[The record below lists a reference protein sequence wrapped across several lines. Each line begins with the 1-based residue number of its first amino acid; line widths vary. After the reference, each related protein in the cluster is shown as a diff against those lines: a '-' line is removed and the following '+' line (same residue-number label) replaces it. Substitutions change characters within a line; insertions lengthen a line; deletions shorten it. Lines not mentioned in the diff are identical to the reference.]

1 MTRLRTGLLAA
12 VIAAP
17 LAACGGTPK
26 PEARMASSEGAIRGA
41 QEAGAQAVPQA
52 TLYLQLAQE
61 EREKAL
67 QLVKDEEN
75 HRAEMMLAR
84 SEADAELAVA
94 LARAAHATHEAQ
106 EATEQV
112 QELKGKAQ

>member
-1 MTRLRTGLLAA
+1 MTRLRIGFLAA

-17 LAACGGTPK
+17 LAACGGAPK

-41 QEAGAQAVPQA
+41 QEAGASNVPQA

-61 EREKAL
+61 ERDQAV
-67 QLVKDEEN
+67 QLVKDEKN

-106 EATEQV
+106 EATEQIRD
-112 QELKGKAQ
+112 LKEKAQ

>member
-1 MTRLRTGLLAA
+1 MTRLIGLFAA
-12 VIAAP
+12 VL

-41 QEAGAQAVPQA
+41 QEAGAGTVPQA
-52 TLYLQLAQE
+52 TLYLTLAQE

-67 QLVKDEEN
+67 QLVKDDDN
-75 HRAEMMLAR
+75 HRAAMMLAR

-94 LARAAHATHEAQ
+94 LARAAHATHEAR

-112 QELKGKAQ
+112 QDLKGGAR